1 MLFSGTLRFNLD
13 PFSQFSDSDLWHM
26 LEVAHL
32 KEFVSGLDD
41 KLEYEIM
48 EGGDNLRFAI
58 SSVTLGIIH
67 LYAHKLFRKTNIYYP
82 LMRTRTCAHQRI
94 RNDSFWKN
102 FAYVINE

>member
-41 KLEYEIM
+41 KLEHEII

-58 SSVTLGIIH
+58 SSITLGIIH
-67 LYAHKLFRKTNIYYP
+67 LVCTQNFP
-82 LMRTRTCAHQRI
+82 
-94 RNDSFWKN
+94 KN
-102 FAYVINE
+102 

>member
-67 LYAHKLFRKTNIYYP
+67 LYAH
-82 LMRTRTCAHQRI
+82 
-94 RNDSFWKN
+94 
-102 FAYVINE
+102 

>member
-67 LYAHKLFRKTNIYYP
+67 LYVHKIFRKTNIYSP

-94 RNDSFWKN
+94 RNDSFSKN

>member
-41 KLEYEIM
+41 KLEYEVM
-48 EGGDNLRFAI
+48 EGGDNLRCAI
-58 SSVTLGIIH
+58 SSITLGIIH
-67 LYAHKLFRKTNIYYP
+67 LVLTRSFATN
-82 LMRTRTCAHQRI
+82 
-94 RNDSFWKN
+94 
-102 FAYVINE
+102 

>member
-58 SSVTLGIIH
+58 SSVIYT
-67 LYAHKLFRKTNIYYP
+67 YTKFSEKLTFITP
-82 LMRTRTCAHQRI
+82 
-94 RNDSFWKN
+94 
-102 FAYVINE
+102 